1 MLGTPGG
8 FDEPDG
14 IGLVAATRKR
24 RAGVPVSP
32 VSPVRD
38 EGLTILKIGG
48 GGSINHLGIAQGL
61 AAHTGPVVVVLG
73 ANAVRGDIAASL
85 GTPPRIVTSVS
96 GVASVFSDNQAI
108 DLMLREKVDCVPVI
122 GARGEL
128 VGIVTPTDVITTLF
142 RAVSM
147 ARLAQPADTQK
158 TRPRDPRA
166 SGTAA
171 KPRP

>member
-14 IGLVAATRKR
+14 IGVVAATRKR

-96 GVASVFSDNQAI
+96 GVDSVFSDDQAI
-108 DLMLREKVDCVPVI
+108 DLMM
-122 GARGEL
+122 
-128 VGIVTPTDVITTLF
+128 
-142 RAVSM
+142 M
-147 ARLAQPADTQK
+147 AYSGL
-158 TRPRDPRA
+158 A
-166 SGTAA
+166 SGRFVSTCQQQGVNAIGLSGVDGA
-171 KPRP
+171 LVRGML